1 MYIHKQHWQIW
12 WIVVNLPKFYL
23 PIILTNEIISFY
35 IAHKIAKVCPAF
47 FLPMLVLAAIYI
59 HIKYPYMDTLAY
71 LFINTTIIA
80 RPHIPQQGNKKTK
93 VFFSKLPSPV

>member
-1 MYIHKQHWQIW
+1 
-12 WIVVNLPKFYL
+12 
-23 PIILTNEIISFY
+23 
-35 IAHKIAKVCPAF
+35 
-47 FLPMLVLAAIYI
+47 VLAAIYI